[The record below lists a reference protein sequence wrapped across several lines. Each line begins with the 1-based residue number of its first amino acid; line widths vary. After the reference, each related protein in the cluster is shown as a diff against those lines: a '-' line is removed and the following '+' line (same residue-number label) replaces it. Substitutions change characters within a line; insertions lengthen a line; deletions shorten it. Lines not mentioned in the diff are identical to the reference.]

1 MCLISV
7 LVKTGNNKTELLIW
21 LKEFKKF
28 IMFLIISSS
37 NLTRMSQL
45 ELYIGIHEKI
55 IGPLTASICFLKDI
69 LSTTK
74 ICKEK
79 IEKTLHSIFLFCFII
94 TKYEHQYIIKH
105 KSGIKFFNLSTKLA
119 RNDLKNSAIY
129 TLFNDMLKDKN
140 GNTILPLSCLE
151 KYDVNQYVNIIDL
164 LDTNEWD
171 EALYKNENL
180 KKKLL
185 KDFFTYSNFKNMEN
199 TFML

>member
-1 MCLISV
+1 
-7 LVKTGNNKTELLIW
+7 
-21 LKEFKKF
+21 
-28 IMFLIISSS
+28 MFLIISSS

-105 KSGIKFFNLSTKLA
+105 KPN
-119 RNDLKNSAIY
+119 
-129 TLFNDMLKDKN
+129 
-140 GNTILPLSCLE
+140 
-151 KYDVNQYVNIIDL
+151 
-164 LDTNEWD
+164 
-171 EALYKNENL
+171 
-180 KKKLL
+180 
-185 KDFFTYSNFKNMEN
+185 
-199 TFML
+199 